1 MNSSKLE
8 YLGCQSRASRVW
20 QLDIILPFLLVSWPV
35 KSTEP
40 ENLPDVRHA
49 SIISCI
55 AKARDYLLTSALNDA
70 AYSTQSLEPE
80 PLCKINVETAF
91 EASIGAYGLGVNH
104 KCIV

>member
-40 ENLPDVRHA
+40 ENFPDVRHA

-55 AKARDYLLTSALNDA
+55 AKAKDALHTSALIDA
-70 AYSTQSLEPE
+70 ACSTQCLEPKA
-80 PLCKINVETAF
+80 LGKVCRD
-91 EASIGAYGLGVNH
+91 SIRM
-104 KCIV
+104 

>member
-55 AKARDYLLTSALNDA
+55 TKDKDALHMSA
-70 AYSTQSLEPE
+70 
-80 PLCKINVETAF
+80 
-91 EASIGAYGLGVNH
+91 
-104 KCIV
+104 